1 MTFAFGVMT
10 FRRCTHVYRLLA
22 PGNIST
28 KSQNKIQNM
37 KYIYTQTHRTTACS
51 YLTPQAKMNFTK
63 FTAFLDLEKVLI
75 WVCVMELQTFI
86 TYCTHKL
93 PFAVKIKIPI
103 TLRLRRPASMQGKG
117 AAQLFISCTRSRW
130 CTWSSSESSKQI
142 SAHVYPC
149 LENNSLVFFLFY
161 ASPTTHRFLCR
172 LFPPSAFLTTP
183 SKSIRRLFLFPGRF
197 SCPVC
202 FHTTDSLSPAG
213 AQQSVCPPAGPSYLS
228 PQPITKPKTHQWERS
243 ACVRAYTPMC

>member
-1 MTFAFGVMT
+1 
-10 FRRCTHVYRLLA
+10 
-22 PGNIST
+22 
-28 KSQNKIQNM
+28 M
-37 KYIYTQTHRTTACS
+37 KYIYTQTHSTTACS

-93 PFAVKIKIPI
+93 PFAVKIQIPI
-103 TLRLRRPASMQGKG
+103 TLRLRRRACKAREWLNYSSLGLGQGDAHDHHQNHPNKYLPMFIPAWKMTLLCFSCSMLPPQHTDSSVAFFHLQPFSQPHSKVS
-117 AAQLFISCTRSRW
+117 AA
-130 CTWSSSESSKQI
+130 
-142 SAHVYPC
+142 
-149 LENNSLVFFLFY
+149 FFPFFSFH
-161 ASPTTHRFLCR
+161 AG
-172 LFPPSAFLTTP
+172 FP
-183 SKSIRRLFLFPGRF
+183 
-197 SCPVC
+197 CPVC

-228 PQPITKPKTHQWERS
+228 PPPITKPKTHQWERS